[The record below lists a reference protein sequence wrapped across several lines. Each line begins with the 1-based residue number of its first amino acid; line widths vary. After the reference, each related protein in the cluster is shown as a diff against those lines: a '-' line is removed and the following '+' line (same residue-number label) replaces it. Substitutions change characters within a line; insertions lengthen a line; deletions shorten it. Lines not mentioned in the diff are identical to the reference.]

1 MALKDIKNH
10 CSNLKI
16 IKAKFKFT
24 DLKKKNTPKKSLQ
37 TKRTPWMQKKL
48 VHLTLSS
55 PISPFKIALKLEI
68 S

>member
-24 DLKKKNTPKKSLQ
+24 DLKKKKQ
-37 TKRTPWMQKKL
+37 T
-48 VHLTLSS
+48 
-55 PISPFKIALKLEI
+55 
-68 S
+68 